1 MNSTNSQ
8 SAPLQSEVQKQDIIA
23 FFDQLAPS
31 WDAEMI
37 IDDQT
42 VSVILDNAGVSK
54 GKRCLDVACGTG
66 VLTPYYL
73 DREVADLTGVDISPE
88 MIRIAA
94 SKFTQPNV
102 RFLCDDI
109 ETIGFSRNFDCVVV
123 YNSFP
128 HFADPD
134 KLIAVLAGMLAPGG
148 TLTVAHGM
156 SREEINRRHSGAAKP
171 VSIGLLSAADLNEIF
186 AKYVEVTT
194 LIDNDHMYQVAGVLQ

>member
-1 MNSTNSQ
+1 MNSTNAQ
-8 SAPLQSEVQKQDIIA
+8 SAPQQSEVQKQDVIT
-23 FFDQLAPS
+23 FFDQLAPR

-73 DREVADLTGVDISPE
+73 DREVADLTGVDIAPE

-109 ETIGFSRNFDCVVV
+109 ETIGFGRNFDCVVV